1 MKLIASI
8 IALASANYNSHT
20 LPQDVSEFTW
30 ADEANR
36 ELFLAQEYVKE
47 YVRYQAPDDEYVPI
61 DDLPIVFLNGIKFR
75 RQGKEPKPDSLERF
89 RKVTRS
95 ENGHLTCMDV
105 DKIHKKHKNGN
116 QKEEAPIMLGDV
128 GLKPEFVE
136 PLQEIIYPRYN
147 GPDAPFPD
155 AHMGIIEKPE
165 EVEEEEEEEAAPRK
179 TAVQEFNLAE
189 VDPVSG
195 GVVSSEFEEPEE
207 DEATMVQ
214 LVGEIPEEQ
223 LAPVNFEEESMS
235 REEIRLIRLRKKFFE
250 MKNVK
255 IGCCNGQ
262 AYNSQKRCCCRRVSF
277 DMDKKFCCAING
289 CESFKIMNRGSIQD
303 YNDCLSLDGLVVQEY
318 GYQGQRG
325 QPKIFGSGPRG

>member
-1 MKLIASI
+1 MAKTKAKKEELTDGIEKLQSAIDSDTSASERLKEEVKNLQK
-8 IALASANYNSHT
+8 ALAELEESQAEMDKVRAETHAAYLTAKEDLEKGIEGVQGALEVLRNYYNSDAFMQFGDMQPAA
-20 LPQDVSEFTW
+20 PQKHEKSSGAGGAIINILEVAESDFT
-30 ADEANR
+30 
-36 ELFLAQEYVKE
+36 
-47 YVRYQAPDDEYVPI
+47 
-61 DDLPIVFLNGIKFR
+61 
-75 RQGKEPKPDSLERF
+75 
-89 RKVTRS
+89 
-95 ENGHLTCMDV
+95 
-105 DKIHKKHKNGN
+105 KN
-116 QKEEAPIMLGDV
+116 L
-128 GLKPEFVE
+128 
-136 PLQEIIYPRYN
+136 
-147 GPDAPFPD
+147 
-155 AHMGIIEKPE
+155 
-165 EVEEEEEEEAAPRK
+165 EEEEEEEAAPRR

-223 LAPVNFEEESMS
+223 LAPSNFEEESMS